1 MVSVVL
7 LFVIL
12 RKLLSLASDKGCML
26 LANMVCIIFT
36 TAFSIALSS
45 ALGHPQ
51 PLHYLHQREPF
62 SLWGTVNTTYPPA
75 QSITEEQRLHLSH
88 PSTLQPP
95 SVEKM
100 WALPFGGSSRPW
112 VSPCNTVMPANQV
125 YDESKTSL
133 LNYKCIQSPLHS
145 LLQALLRKVKS
156 ILLGPP
162 LCGKSQWKGHPRGQ
176 ITLRD
181 PAQALEGLRERQ
193 GVVGGQLW
201 GVNESEREGHG
212 KRGCL
217 RSPALTTEV
226 LPREP

>member
-1 MVSVVL
+1 ML

-12 RKLLSLASDKGCML
+12 RKLLSHASDKGCML

-36 TAFSIALSS
+36 TAFSIALLSS

-133 LNYKCIQSPLHS
+133 LNYKGIQSPLHS
-145 LLQALLRKVKS
+145 LLQALLRKVKG
-156 ILLGPP
+156 ILLSPP
-162 LCGKSQWKGHPRGQ
+162 FVENLNEGGTPGARLLWE
-176 ITLRD
+176 ILLR
-181 PAQALEGLRERQ
+181 L
-193 GVVGGQLW
+193 
-201 GVNESEREGHG
+201 
-212 KRGCL
+212 
-217 RSPALTTEV
+217 
-226 LPREP
+226 